1 MYTQNKNKLMTAEQI
16 KTILK
21 WYRVSE
27 GELGT
32 NQEEI
37 NLIVDVLL
45 PALPYDEE
53 YDGLR
58 ELWSVY
64 LLPDL
69 IKRVNRTDEKGYFA
83 PIEEGQ

>member
-1 MYTQNKNKLMTAEQI
+1 MTPEQI

-37 NLIVDVLL
+37 NLIVDILL
-45 PALPYDEE
+45 PALPHTEE

-64 LLPDL
+64 LIPELL
-69 IKRVNRTDEKGYFA
+69 QRVNRTDGKGYFA

>member
-1 MYTQNKNKLMTAEQI
+1 MTPEQI

-37 NLIVDVLL
+37 NLIIDVLL
-45 PALPYDEE
+45 PALPYNEE

-69 IKRVNRTDEKGYFA
+69 IKRVNRTDGKGYFA